1 MSNVKDA
8 SKTYMFIKQE
18 AGVAAYLIIAKI
30 IKEPFYLVRIT
41 VIKIQFF
48 FFKFQNLKKETIPRS
63 QKSNQLDTKFNE

>member
-1 MSNVKDA
+1 
-8 SKTYMFIKQE
+8 MFIKQE

-48 FFKFQNLKKETIPRS
+48 FFKFQNLKNETIPRS
-63 QKSNQLDTKFNE
+63 QKSSQLDTKFNE

>member
-41 VIKIQFF
+41 VTKIQFF
-48 FFKFQNLKKETIPRS
+48 FFQISKPEKRNNP
-63 QKSNQLDTKFNE
+63 